1 MSAEILIAED
11 EPVSRLHLETTLQRS
26 GFECISVENG
36 AEAWRVLQT
45 ESPPN
50 LMILEWMMPEL
61 EGVEVV
67 RRLRNSPT
75 GFGAYAIL
83 LTGRSSRSDVVIGLE
98 AGADDYVTKPFD
110 PAELL
115 ARVQVGVRVVSLR
128 EALASRVRE
137 LEQALS
143 RVRRLHGLLPICS
156 YCKKI
161 RDDRNYWRQV
171 ESYISEH
178 SDAAFSH
185 GICPDCYQRVVAAQ
199 LQGVKARSV

>member
-11 EPVSRLHLETTLQRS
+11 EPVSRLWLEATLQRS

-50 LMILEWMMPEL
+50 LMILDWMMPEL
-61 EGVEVV
+61 DGVEVI
-67 RRLRNSPT
+67 RRLRSSPT
-75 GFGAYAIL
+75 CFGAYVIL
-83 LTGRSSRSDVVIGLE
+83 LTGRSSRSDVVSGLE
-98 AGADDYVTKPFD
+98 AGADDYITKPFD

-115 ARVQVGVRVVSLR
+115 ARVQVGVRGVNLR

-143 RVRRLHGLLPICS
+143 RVRRLQGLLPICS

-178 SDAAFSH
+178 SEAAFSH

-199 LQGVKARSV
+199 LQGVKARTT

>member
-11 EPVSRLHLETTLQRS
+11 EPVSRLWLEATLQRS

-50 LMILEWMMPEL
+50 LMILDWMMPEL
-61 EGVEVV
+61 DGVEVI

-75 GFGAYAIL
+75 CFGAYVIL
-83 LTGRSSRSDVVIGLE
+83 LTGRSSRSDVVSGLE
-98 AGADDYVTKPFD
+98 AGADDYITKPFD

-115 ARVQVGVRVVSLR
+115 ARVQVGVRGVNLR

-143 RVRRLHGLLPICS
+143 RVRRLQGLLPICS

-178 SDAAFSH
+178 SEAAFSH

-199 LQGVKARSV
+199 LQGVKARTA

>member
-11 EPVSRLHLETTLQRS
+11 EAVSRLRLEATLRRS
-26 GFECISVENG
+26 GFECISVSNG
-36 AEAWRVLQT
+36 AEAWRILQG

-50 LMILEWMMPEL
+50 LIILDWMMPEL
-61 EGVEVV
+61 DGLEVT
-67 RRLRNSPT
+67 RRLRSSPRCFT
-75 GFGAYAIL
+75 AYVIL
-83 LTGRSSRSDVVIGLE
+83 LTGRDSRSDVVCGLE
-98 AGADDYVTKPFD
+98 AGADDYITKPFD
-110 PAELL
+110 PAELR
-115 ARVQVGVRVVSLR
+115 ARVQVGVRVLSLQ

-137 LEQALS
+137 LEQAFS

-185 GICPDCYQRVVAAQ
+185 GICPDCYERVVAAQ
-199 LQGVKARSV
+199 LQGVKARTT